1 MLREPSTV
9 AERSAMVKSITIRV
23 MEKPKTIRSMLLPGR
38 RLDPGNA
45 CEVAA
50 LVLKNSRKTAQVIE
64 CLWDEDAG
72 VANRAADAL
81 ERASSRQPQ
90 ILVRWKDAL
99 LDRMLDAGENK
110 LRWNLALMVSR
121 MSLNEIDTAR
131 AAAVLRSWLDDKS
144 SIVKTSAMHGLAGLA
159 QNDLSMLP
167 EVLDMLRM
175 LSRSGTPAMRARGR
189 ILLKSMEGGKKLP
202 VVTGELRNTDARG
215 AQIAAANAHRSVR
228 LTARR
233 RQAAR

>member
-1 MLREPSTV
+1 
-9 AERSAMVKSITIRV
+9 
-23 MEKPKTIRSMLLPGR
+23 MEKPKTIRAMLLPGR

-50 LVLKNSRKTAQVIE
+50 LVLKNPRKTGRVIE

-121 MSLNEIDTAR
+121 MRLNEIDTAR
-131 AAAVLRSWLDDKS
+131 AAAVLRTWLDDKS
-144 SIVKTSAMHGLAGLA
+144 SIVKTSAMHGLAGLTR
-159 QNDLSMLP
+159 NDPSMLP
-167 EVLDMLRM
+167 EVIDMLRV

-189 ILLKSMEGGKKLP
+189 ILLKSMESGKALP
-202 VVTGELRNTDARG
+202 VVTGELPARNQ
-215 AQIAAANAHRSVR
+215 AQRIPGRV
-228 LTARR
+228 TAKVPLKR
-233 RQAAR
+233 RQSPDPCIPAR